1 MTYQNAVS
9 AKNQNKVNLAKIA
22 GLLSKSQ
29 NVEYLY
35 RVCLYLDILEKVSP
49 LSLVFEGE
57 NLLPCEIR
65 PNLRLAI
72 EELAEIKDSRE
83 NEAIEPDSNMRFFYM
98 VTDEKEEGQFMLTRE
113 YQKAGHELRKEKNK
127 GFRTVQI
134 GGMKMNNGK
143 FEVSQPAADVASK
156 LIDLLEYR
164 FNYFKDDI
172 YQHMK
177 WLDPQY
183 WDADDRLYGNIQITS
198 LSSHFEEVLAR
209 KSFDLKKALV
219 EWKSFKIFAFEMFQS
234 NISPFSLWRSVI
246 SSRRNEYPFLEKRR
260 VKTTGLF
267 EEPPPKIQKLDSN
280 NCSES
285 DEQSS
290 EADDLDAYTEE
301 ELAD

>member
-1 MTYQNAVS
+1 MVHCVNHRIELALKEAMKAPYFQDVDTFYQVNFCFLRNSGALKESLKQSATVLDITYYVLPKITGTRFVSHRKRGFQRFLHLWPVFIMTYQNAVS
-9 AKNQNKVNLAKIA
+9 AKKQNKVTLAKIA
-22 GLLSKSQ
+22 GLLSKFQ

-57 NLLPCEIR
+57 NRLPCEIR

-72 EELAEIKDSRE
+72 EGLAEIKDSRE

-98 VTDEKEEGQFMLTRE
+98 VANEKEEGQFMLTRE

-134 GGMKMNNGK
+134 GGMKMNNAK
-143 FEVSQPAADVASK
+143 SEVSQPDADVASK

-164 FNYFKDDI
+164 FKDFKDDI

-183 WDADDRLYGNIQITS
+183 WDADDRLYGNIQITAS
-198 LSSHFEEVLAR
+198 ALTLRKCLQEKVL
-209 KSFDLKKALV
+209 
-219 EWKSFKIFAFEMFQS
+219 I
-234 NISPFSLWRSVI
+234 
-246 SSRRNEYPFLEKRR
+246 
-260 VKTTGLF
+260 
-267 EEPPPKIQKLDSN
+267 
-280 NCSES
+280 
-285 DEQSS
+285 
-290 EADDLDAYTEE
+290 
-301 ELAD
+301 